1 MPPRSKTAATEPPTA
16 PEAAAAEATE
26 TAKPIIVPFRGDDF
40 TIERDTFAS
49 ARFLLAMASSQ
60 DHKILFELLGP
71 NQADRFIRLCNPGEG
86 LLAVEMEFF
95 EALNTADGGQGN
107 S

>member
-1 MPPRSKTAATEPPTA
+1 MPPRAKQAPEPPNA
-16 PEAAAAEATE
+16 PEAAAAEATD
-26 TAKPIIVPFRGDDF
+26 TAKPIIVPFRGEDF

-71 NQADRFIRLCNPGEG
+71 NQADRFIRVCKPGEG
-86 LLAVEMEFF
+86 LLEVEMEFF
-95 EALNTADGGQGN
+95 EALNLADGGSGN